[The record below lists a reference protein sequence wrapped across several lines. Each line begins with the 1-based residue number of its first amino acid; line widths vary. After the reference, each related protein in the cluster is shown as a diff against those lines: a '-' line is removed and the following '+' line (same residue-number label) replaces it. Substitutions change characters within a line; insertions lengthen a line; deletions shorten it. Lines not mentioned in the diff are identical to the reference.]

1 MAFGAFGA
9 LVDDPD
15 LDLGVRSLQEHA
27 GSAGGGGGVVDV
39 VHGADHE
46 VLRGWWEA
54 AVSAAVGEI
63 VVCGFARPRGLTGTA
78 IRPSGAGC
86 AGAGCAGAG
95 CAGAGCAGTACTG
108 AARTGAGCA
117 GA

>member
-27 GSAGGGGGVVDV
+27 SSAGGGGGVVDV

-46 VLRGWWEA
+46 ILRGWREA

-63 VVCGFARPRGLTGTA
+63 VVSGLARPRGLTGTA
-78 IRPSGAGC
+78 IRPPGAAGARACC
-86 AGAGCAGAG
+86 AGARCAGA
-95 CAGAGCAGTACTG
+95 
-108 AARTGAGCA
+108 
-117 GA
+117 